1 MDFDKINIDAVSYN
15 VKDTTARQQIS
26 DEITARK
33 QADTQLSQQISA
45 ETTAREQAD
54 SQIKQEIEDE
64 IAASALLVTAADNV
78 TTVHGD
84 TINLASTVK
93 TFVGSAVT
101 WLENIHRRASE
112 AIASFVSKSDSG
124 NYGAVFASRN
134 SDNNADEAMSA
145 IGIGGFGISDNTN
158 KPKPAWG
165 GYFEGRKIGQSGPA
179 FGLEIDTGA
188 WGNKPLEVT
197 PYSAVNAYT
206 GQNAIVAGINLSAGL
221 GYADGNSP
229 YQLTPY
235 GSSAALWIHANPKK
249 FKQGI
254 VFQDGAVDDSCIIM
268 PWTGKISWSRED
280 VFNSPNVA
288 YLTATGHC
296 LSDWSDT
303 NFPFLSFNRQTAN
316 GGPIPDGSII
326 GQVGAGGRLYNLP
339 CRIDFK
345 KISGNK
351 YQLIF
356 YTGKNSITFY
366 DEFIFPQNA
375 TISVGTAN
383 NRFSTAYL
391 VSDVNVSSDKRLK
404 QDVSEIPENLQSA
417 LRALKPKQYKLEDG
431 KTHFGYVAQDVV
443 AAIESAG
450 YDPLKTGIV
459 DKDDKGFLSLR
470 YTELLCAMM

>member
-15 VKDTTARQQIS
+15 VKDTTARQQINA
-26 DEITARK
+26 ETTARK
-33 QADTQLSQQISA
+33 QADL
-45 ETTAREQAD
+45 
-54 SQIKQEIEDE
+54 QIKQEIESE
-64 IAASALLVTAADNV
+64 IAASTSLVTAADNV

-84 TINLASTVK
+84 TINLASTIK

-101 WLENIHRRASE
+101 WLENIHRKFSE
-112 AIASFVSKSDSG
+112 SIASFISKSDSG

-145 IGIGGFGISDNTN
+145 IGIGGFGISDNTS

-165 GYFEGRKIGQSGPA
+165 GYFEGRKIGRSGPA

-188 WGNKPLEVT
+188 WGNEPLEVT

-221 GYADGNSP
+221 GYADENSP

-254 VFQDGAVDDSCIIM
+254 VFQDYAVEDSCIIM

-280 VFNSPNVA
+280 VFNSPNTA

-303 NFPFLSFNRQTAN
+303 NFPFLAFNRQTAN
-316 GGPIPDGSII
+316 GGALPDDSII

-356 YTGKNSITFY
+356 YTGENSITFY
-366 DEFIFPQNA
+366 DEFVFPQNA
-375 TISVGTAN
+375 TISLGTAN
-383 NRFSTAYL
+383 NRFATAYL
-391 VSDVNVSSDKRLK
+391 VSDVNVSSDERLK
-404 QDVSEIPENLQSA
+404 QDVSEIPENLRSA
-417 LRALKPKQYKLEDG
+417 LRALKPKQYKLDDG

-450 YDPLKTGIV
+450 YDPMKTGIV
-459 DKDDKGFLSLR
+459 DKDDKGYLSLR